1 MVPTI
6 DGIRNFRTYDYI
18 PFKKED
24 GTKSIVKTGRIT
36 HIDKVNYYA
45 DFKDTVNALLPRGY
59 IIPAALDSI
68 VQQLKLMG
76 AKVEQLERKTEFKG
90 EEFIIE
96 KFSKANRKFEG
107 HQMASAEGKF
117 VAKTFTAEKGD
128 YMVDLAQPLANLI
141 FYALEPQSDDGLLT
155 WNFFDHY
162 LNTKGVTTQP
172 VAYPVFKFF
181 STITTTKKKR

>member
-1 MVPTI
+1 M
-6 DGIRNFRTYDYI
+6 
-18 PFKKED
+18 
-24 GTKSIVKTGRIT
+24 
-36 HIDKVNYYA
+36 
-45 DFKDTVNALLPRGY
+45 
-59 IIPAALDSI
+59 
-68 VQQLKLMG
+68 
-76 AKVEQLERKTEFKG
+76 
-90 EEFIIE
+90 IE
-96 KFSKANRKFEG
+96 KFTKATRKFEG

-117 VAKTFTAEKGD
+117 IAKNFTAEKGD

-162 LNTKGVTTQP
+162 LNTKGISTQP